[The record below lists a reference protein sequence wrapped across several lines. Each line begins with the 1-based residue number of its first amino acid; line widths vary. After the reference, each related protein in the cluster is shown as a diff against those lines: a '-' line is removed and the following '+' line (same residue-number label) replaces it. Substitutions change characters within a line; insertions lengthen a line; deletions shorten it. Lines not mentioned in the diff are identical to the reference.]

1 MNKGL
6 AIGVLAFGAASLGG
20 CSGFREAVGLDK
32 SLPDEFSV
40 VSRAPL
46 AVPPDFALRPPEPG
60 AAPTQEVTPEN
71 QARDAVFHVGGA
83 QGVLPP
89 AAGDRSTGEGDFLR
103 QAGAAT
109 TDPRIRQVIT
119 HDREV
124 APDDERS
131 FADELL
137 FWRAPPPLKSDQPI
151 DPAKEAQRIK
161 EARASGKPVAPSEQQ
176 AGPAPTIER
185 KTSTSIFNLF

>member
-1 MNKGL
+1 MKAHFG
-6 AIGVLAFGAASLGG
+6 ICVLALAAASLGG
-20 CSGFREAVGLDK
+20 CSGLRQTFGLDK
-32 SLPDEFSV
+32 TIPDEFTV

-60 AAPTQEVTPEN
+60 ARPTQEVAPET
-71 QARDAVFHVGGA
+71 QARDAVFRAGGA
-83 QGVLPP
+83 QGALPP
-89 AAGDRSTGEGDFLR
+89 AASDRSTGESDFLR
-103 QAGAAT
+103 EAGAAT
-109 TDPRIRQVIT
+109 TDPNIRQTIT

-151 DPAKEAQRIK
+151 DPAKEAERIK
-161 EARASGKPVAPSEQQ
+161 EAQASGKPIAPSELQ

-185 KTSTSIFNLF
+185 KKSTSILSFF